1 MHLLYLSVERC
12 QRIEAA
18 VEVVAFVGTVSVV
31 ESVEAEPAVA
41 EEVVAPSAEAVLPV
55 AEVVVEVAAP
65 FA

>member
-1 MHLLYLSVERC
+1 MERC

-41 EEVVAPSAEAVLPV
+41 EVVAPSAEAVLPV

>member
-1 MHLLYLSVERC
+1 M
-12 QRIEAA
+12 
-18 VEVVAFVGTVSVV
+18 V